1 MEQIKSLQAWI
12 LVLDIEQCPA
22 KNQIMSD
29 ESCFLTE
36 TIVWH
41 KIFKKI
47 MSYRRFKTKL
57 VGIR

>member
-41 KIFKKI
+41 KI
-47 MSYRRFKTKL
+47 
-57 VGIR
+57 